1 MFYTHQHSIGVVPE
15 APEDPEPHRS
25 TEELGL
31 DHLGLGE
38 LGELSVP
45 GLDVHTASS
54 TVGQT
59 EKVKRLAP
67 SSKYKGIQNFDLHQ
81 KPNTSLLY
89 EIQNKSSTTPQNPP
103 FS

>member
-1 MFYTHQHSIGVVPE
+1 MTQHSIGVVPE
-15 APEDPEPHRS
+15 APEDPEPHSS

-45 GLDVHTASS
+45 GLDVHTATS

-59 EKVKRLAP
+59 EKVKHLAT

-81 KPNTSLLY
+81 KPNISPLLY
-89 EIQNKSSTTPQNPP
+89 EIQNESSTTPQNTHV
-103 FS
+103 S